1 MKSLPDYVQRRIVVE
16 IGRQYVYVYM
26 TTGDGKLLPEFE
38 ESFKQPY
45 RLDPADANTEAKELW
60 DLIYDHANDTI
71 NWPTASDDGD
81 GDTVE

>member
-1 MKSLPDYVQRRIVVE
+1 M
-16 IGRQYVYVYM
+16 
-26 TTGDGKLLPEFE
+26 LPEFE

-45 RLDPADANTEAKELW
+45 RLDPADANAEAKELW